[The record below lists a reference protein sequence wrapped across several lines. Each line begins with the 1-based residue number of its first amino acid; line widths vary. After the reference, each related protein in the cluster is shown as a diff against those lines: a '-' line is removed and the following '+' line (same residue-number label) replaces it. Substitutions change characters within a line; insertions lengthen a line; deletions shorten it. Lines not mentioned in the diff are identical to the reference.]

1 MKNSDNQIYCV
12 NCESWIIEREVSSK
26 KQRFGELVTLEY
38 MQGKQK
44 IQLKDMGMHN
54 ELSNV
59 YSKNLFTYEKHIVT
73 SLQMKLV
80 YLTNLL
86 NNESDIY
93 KIE

>member
-1 MKNSDNQIYCV
+1 MKNNDNQIYCV
-12 NCESWIIEREVSSK
+12 NCESWIIEREVSRK
-26 KQRFGELVTLEY
+26 KLLFGELVTLDY

-44 IQLKDMGMHN
+44 IQLKDQGMPSAV
-54 ELSNV
+54 SNI
-59 YSKNLFTYEKHIVT
+59 YTKNLFTFEKHIVT